1 MNPLIPQT
9 NRVNVLFPDKAEF
22 WSNSV
27 PNQIRVYMLSPCC
40 SLVFWEKHI
49 PSGGWGWAARSG
61 WDVSGSKARWINF
74 KCPYLPIAAQLYPL
88 YFQDSL
94 GCCSSSALFFQY
106 SHFNLTW
113 AANKIPFPICVVGGA
128 ECASGHAASKDR
140 VHSHVGHS
148 LISATLLC
156 CSSPLKGSE
165 QTTFCRSAWMAP
177 KPRS

>member
-1 MNPLIPQT
+1 MFCSQIKLNFDRIQCLTKWEYICFPPVVPWCFGKSTSPQ
-9 NRVNVLFPDKAEF
+9 VAEA
-22 WSNSV
+22 
-27 PNQIRVYMLSPCC
+27 P
-40 SLVFWEKHI
+40 
-49 PSGGWGWAARSG
+49 GGAARSG